1 MIMNVILP
9 IAVFIFG
16 LMIGSFL
23 NVCIYRIP
31 RKESIVFPS
40 SHCPS
45 CGKEILFRDNI
56 PIIGYIVLKGRCRF
70 CSAKISIRY
79 PIIEL
84 LTALF
89 LLLLFF
95 KYGVTLDYLRFAF
108 FICVLIVISAVDIEH
123 LVIPNRVI
131 VPAIAVGLLFSI
143 ISGYQIL
150 LESLIGIAVGGGLLL
165 VIGITAPLVFKQ
177 ESLGGG
183 DIKLAAFMGIFLG
196 PFVLMALFWG
206 FFVGAFIGLMLM
218 ARKDKSLKDAI
229 TFGPFLSVGSVIT
242 LFFGSYFWKFYVGL
256 L

>member
-1 MIMNVILP
+1 MIMNVILS

-45 CGKEILFRDNI
+45 CGKEIMFRDNI
-56 PIIGYIVLKGRCRF
+56 PIISYVILRGRCRF

-84 LTALF
+84 MTAVF
-89 LLLLFF
+89 LLLLFI
-95 KYGVTLDYLRFAF
+95 KYGATLNYLRFAF
-108 FICVLIVISAVDIEH
+108 FICVLIVISAIDIEH

-143 ISGYQIL
+143 ILGYQIL
-150 LESLIGIAVGGGLLL
+150 LESLIGIALGGGLLL
-165 VIGITAPLVFKQ
+165 VIAIIAPFIFKQ

-206 FFVGAFIGLMLM
+206 FFVGALVGLTLM

-229 TFGPFLSVGSVIT
+229 TFGPFLAIGSAVT
-242 LFFGSYFWKFYVGL
+242 LFLGSSIWAFYVGL